1 MNTDN
6 FVLLDVMITDNYIR
20 LPLAD
25 IHVDRA
31 NRQRTV
37 IKVTDLVESIRVHG
51 VLNPIIIDKGF
62 NLIAGE
68 RRLEA
73 CKVLGLPDIPCRF
86 IEDLNPLQAQ
96 IIELEENLK
105 RTDLSWQD
113 NTKAIAKIHQLYS
126 ETQPG
131 WNQSQTAK
139 TLGVDASTVSQVVR
153 VAKELTNPKIAHAPH
168 RQAAYNM
175 LARQDE
181 RRLGDVM
188 SDIVAAGRGVM
199 AGRLEDD
206 SEPSGDPSEASE
218 TIPILN
224 VDFITWVNNYNGQPF
239 NFIHCDFPFGANLW
253 GGKMSGRER
262 HEGNYADQPD
272 DYYKLLGCLCENLPK
287 LLAHSGHMM
296 FWFSMEHYA
305 DTLDF
310 FRTNAPSLD
319 VQPFPLVWHKTDNLG
334 ILPDPRRGPRRVYE
348 TALIASQ
355 EDRFV
360 VRSVSNAYGAPTDK
374 RFHPSTKPEPVL
386 RHFFQMFVDE
396 NTRLLDPTCGSGSSL
411 RAAESLG
418 AKAVLG
424 LEMDPLHY
432 GSAVAAFKSFRVMR
446 KATTHEPV

>member
-1 MNTDN
+1 
-6 FVLLDVMITDNYIR
+6 MITDQYQR
-20 LPLAD
+20 VDLAD
-25 IHVDRA
+25 IRVNRET
-31 NRQRTV
+31 RQRTV
-37 IKVTDLVESIRVHG
+37 IKVDGLLDSIKAHG

-73 CKVLGLPDIPCRF
+73 CKALGLPDIPCRF
-86 IEDLNPLQAQ
+86 IEDLSPLQAQ
-96 IIELEENLK
+96 IVELEENLK

-113 NTKAIAKIHQLYS
+113 NTRAIAKIHQLYGES
-126 ETQPG
+126 QPG

-139 TLGVDASTVSQVVR
+139 TLGLDASTISQTVR
-153 VAKELTNPKIAHAPH
+153 VAKELATNPKISQAPH

-175 LARQDE
+175 LSRQDE

-188 SDIVAAGRGVM
+188 SDIVAAGRGVL
-199 AGRLEDD
+199 AEGQEAPPG
-206 SEPSGDPSEASE
+206 PSGDLVEGSDN
-218 TIPILN
+218 IPILQG
-224 VDFITWVNNYNGQPF
+224 DFTQWAPAYNGQPF
-239 NFIHCDFPFGANLW
+239 SFIHCDFPFGANLW

-272 DYYKLLGCLCENLPK
+272 DYFKLLDCLCGNLPK
-287 LLAHSGHMM
+287 LLAHSGHLM
-296 FWFSMEHYA
+296 FWFSMEHYTA
-305 DTLDF
+305 TMDY
-310 FRTNAPSLD
+310 FRAHAPSLD

-386 RHFFQMFVDE
+386 RHFFQMFIDE

-411 RAAESLG
+411 RAGESLG
-418 AKAVLG
+418 AKVLG
-424 LEMDPLHY
+424 LELDPLHH
-432 GSAVAAFKSFRVMR
+432 GSAVAAFKSFRTMR
-446 KATTHEPV
+446 QVTPHEPV